1 MKTNSIFA
9 IVLSLLAVPLAF
21 ADGEAKPIVDGIVK
35 VENDQSKQKSETIA
49 TLEYRPASSMY
60 AVRGR
65 VQYRNVEGIAY
76 LEMWNIM
83 PDGRRYFSR
92 TVDEYGPMR
101 KIQGNSGWRE
111 FALPF
116 NLMQHQP
123 ESVTLEIN
131 VVMPGKGTI
140 EVSELTVSDIPSG
153 VPMSDALPPVV
164 DAPVV
169 KQWFDGGT
177 AGFYGG
183 LAGGAVGIYG
193 ALFGCL
199 AGFLVPRGK
208 GRSLLIA
215 MAALGFAVGIVS
227 LLVGIFAVFSGQ
239 PYHVWYG
246 FTLIGGLLV
255 FILPVAFS
263 TIGKQYEQFEQ
274 RRMQALDM

>member
-21 ADGEAKPIVDGIVK
+21 ADGEAKPILDGIVK

-49 TLEYRPASSMY
+49 TLEHRPTSSRY
-60 AVRGR
+60 AVHGL
-65 VQYRNVEGIAY
+65 VQYRDVEGTAY
-76 LEMWNIM
+76 LEMLNIM
-83 PDGRRYFSR
+83 PDGSRYFSR
-92 TVDEYGPMR
+92 TLGWYGPTR
-101 KIQGNSGWRE
+101 KIQGNSGWRKFE
-111 FALPF
+111 LPF
-116 NLMQHQP
+116 NLMQSKP

-140 EVSELTVSDIPSG
+140 EVSELTVSDSY
-153 VPMSDALPPVV
+153 SNE
-164 DAPVV
+164 
-169 KQWFDGGT
+169 WFNGST
-177 AGFYGG
+177 AGWIGG
-183 LAGGAVGIYG
+183 LAGSAVGIYG

-215 MAALGFAVGIVS
+215 MVALGFAVGIAS

-263 TIGKQYEQFEQ
+263 TIGKQYDQFEQ